1 MKSIFNLSV
10 SLNRTYA
17 ASVIVAL
24 FFIISISGIIFPSLS
39 EWSAKIANRNYNGEG
54 LIEYLEAVCWL
65 CSSILFFIL
74 FLRYIKI
81 NSWNIV
87 AFWLVGFSLF
97 SFVCFGEELS
107 WGQHVFQF
115 ETTEILQEYNKQNE
129 FNVHNLNI
137 CKICG
142 LPDDDPRC
150 NYLRNFNII
159 LNPLFYLICGIVWF
173 VIPLMKKIGIF
184 DQNILISTLPSPSL
198 STAIFCGVS
207 LFAYLVIDKLF
218 FDIGEILEL
227 SLALVGLMTPLDI
240 LAREDVNSAKGP
252 ILNDFV
258 QGGE

>member
-1 MKSIFNLSV
+1 MMISIFNLSM
-10 SLNRTYA
+10 SLKRTYL

-24 FFIISISGIIFPSLS
+24 FFLISISGIIFPSLS

-54 LIEYLEAVCWL
+54 LIEYIEALCWL
-65 CSSILFFIL
+65 CSAII
-74 FLRYIKI
+74 FLMIFLKYFRK
-81 NSWNIV
+81 NGWNMV

-115 ETTEILQEYNKQNE
+115 ETTKILQEYNKQNE

-142 LPDDDPRC
+142 LPDGDPRC

-173 VIPLMKKIGIF
+173 VIPFMKKIGIF
-184 DQNILISTLPSPSL
+184 VRNKLISTLPSPSL
-198 STAIFCGVS
+198 STAIFCGVN
-207 LFAYLVIDKLF
+207 LIAYLLIDKLF
-218 FDIGEILEL
+218 FDVGEILEL
-227 SLALVGLMTPLDI
+227 ALAFVGLMTPLDI
-240 LAREDVNSAKGP
+240 ITREDINSGDGP
-252 ILNDFV
+252 VLNDAV
-258 QGGE
+258 